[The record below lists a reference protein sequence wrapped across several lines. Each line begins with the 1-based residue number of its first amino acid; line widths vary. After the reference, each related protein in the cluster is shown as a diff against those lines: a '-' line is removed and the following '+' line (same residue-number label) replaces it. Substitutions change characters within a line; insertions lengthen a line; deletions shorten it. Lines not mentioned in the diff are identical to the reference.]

1 MYLRSQTQKVQSQ
14 GQSQKVQ
21 VQSQKVQAQVQSVAD
36 RVKSDP
42 RVAAKQSTEAL
53 SANASVEKESVVVK
67 QTVGRVCHRYM
78 LRSMRR

>member
-1 MYLRSQTQKVQSQ
+1 MYLRSQSQKVQSQ
-14 GQSQKVQ
+14 KVQ
-21 VQSQKVQAQVQSVAD
+21 AQTQAQVQSVAD